1 MTYVLVFWLGGFFA
15 SALSVAVA
23 KRLGLVSVV
32 VNYAELTLWPVL
44 FPYNWARLLLR
55 LRAVRKLEQK
65 LGEPRYCGSCHVLHE
80 AMTRKS
86 HEAHALRRE
95 WDETHENCVEC
106 GILFTRWRNGDRE
119 ARA

>member
-23 KRLGLVSVV
+23 KRLGLVNV

-44 FPYNWARLLLR
+44 SPYNWTRLLLR
-55 LRAVRKLEQK
+55 QREAQRLEQK
-65 LGEPRYCGSCHVLHE
+65 LGEPRYCDSCHVLHE
-80 AMTRKS
+80 AMTCKS

-95 WDETHENCVEC
+95 WNEKHGNCIEC
-106 GILFTRWRNGDRE
+106 GILLTRWRNGDRE